1 MCYVTLSVSAV
12 YSSGVVDEYGTLRK
26 VLNEEKVWSSKHR
39 WGSVESICNCTTDV
53 RIDAFFSSNL
63 CLTIFCHIT
72 VVICHFIVDNISGNL
87 FKCKNKPSEMALISV
102 SSHFKVIFESAF
114 TVIYVTS

>member
-1 MCYVTLSVSAV
+1 MGKC
-12 YSSGVVDEYGTLRK
+12 
-26 VLNEEKVWSSKHR
+26 
-39 WGSVESICNCTTDV
+39 CNCTTDV
-53 RIDAFFSSNL
+53 KIDAFFSSNL

-102 SSHFKVIFESAF
+102 SSHFKVIFESVSF
-114 TVIYVTS
+114 HCHLCDKLIVLHSGVLQSKN